1 MSWLEQEGKRGGIH
15 TGLRIISGGELEDA
29 EYWAGCACRMEW
41 FYEILRPHVEE
52 ARNTHMRGGMYGRK
66 GSIGR

>member
-29 EYWAGCACRMEW
+29 EYWAGCACRMDW
-41 FYEILRPHVEE
+41 LMRFWG
-52 ARNTHMRGGMYGRK
+52 HMRRRQE
-66 GSIGR
+66 IRT